1 MQHHNHHFDDTSPG
15 NGGGIAVPGPG
26 PLSPPDPPSQ
36 FPIGIMGLFG
46 AFPTISIIVGLI
58 MGAGILHNRFVSL
71 EAAVQGIRNDIANER
86 IDIQST
92 YVRKDNQERDNQH
105 LEDKVNE
112 LLRAIDRLQ
121 ADINAER
128 ARRGAQ

>member
-1 MQHHNHHFDDTSPG
+1 MQHHYDDTT
-15 NGGGIAVPGPG
+15 GPM
-26 PLSPPDPPSQ
+26 PPDPPTLPSS
-36 FPIGIMGLFG
+36 ITGWLG

-71 EAAVQGIRNDIANER
+71 EAAVQAIRNDIANDRMATE
-86 IDIQST
+86 ST

-105 LEDKVNE
+105 LEEKVNE

-128 ARRGAQ
+128 LRRGRE